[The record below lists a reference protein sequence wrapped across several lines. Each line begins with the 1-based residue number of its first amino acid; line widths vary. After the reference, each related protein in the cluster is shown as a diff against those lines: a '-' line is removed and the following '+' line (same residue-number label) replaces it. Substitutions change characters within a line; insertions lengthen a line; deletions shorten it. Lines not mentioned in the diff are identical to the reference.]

1 MFEEI
6 LDLFLGEFFGLFSG
20 GTPDILTSITLLLV
34 AILRNR
40 ILIKIAIKKITKT
53 ENQKMFKQEETPVLD
68 TKQLFKQ
75 TAWKSLVCWILALIP
90 ASWIAFLLTSIE
102 VRIEIQ
108 RSAYQGRGG
117 LGVFL
122 VIPLF
127 ASVNLS
133 IAWGVMIYFFNKKWT
148 LSEVNLTLEEKKKFS
163 RQLAYFSFPHVIVA
177 PFFILYI
184 LFPTSAVFSGITY
197 CFYRLCKNEPVWRK
211 S

>member
-1 MFEEI
+1 MFKGISALDSEEVI
-6 LDLFLGEFFGLFSG
+6 ITLIF
-20 GTPDILTSITLLLV
+20 ITLLLIWIFRKLPHIGEGV
-34 AILRNR
+34 IATLVPIAILLVCILWNR

-68 TKQLFKQ
+68 AQELFKQ
-75 TAWKSLVCWILALIP
+75 TAWKSIVYWILALIP

-133 IAWGVMIYFFNKKWT
+133 MAWGVMIYFFNKKWT
-148 LSEVNLTLEEKKKFS
+148 LSEVNLTLEQKKKIS
-163 RQLAYFSFPHVIVA
+163 RYLAYFSFPHVIIRPLIVLIIVLSIIGS
-177 PFFILYI
+177 ILD
-184 LFPTSAVFSGITY
+184 
-197 CFYRLCKNEPVWRK
+197 
-211 S
+211 

>member
-6 LDLFLGEFFGLFSG
+6 LGLFSEEALG
-20 GTPDILTSITLLLV
+20 LLAPITLLLI
-34 AILRNR
+34 AILRNLTLLR
-40 ILIKIAIKKITKT
+40 IVIKKTTKT

-68 TKQLFKQ
+68 AQELFKQ
-75 TAWKSLVCWILALIP
+75 TARKSIVYWILALIP

-148 LSEVNLTLEEKKKFS
+148 LSEVNLTLEQKKKIS
-163 RQLAYFSFPHVIVA
+163 RYLAYFSFPHVIIRPLIVLIIVLSIIGS
-177 PFFILYI
+177 ILD
-184 LFPTSAVFSGITY
+184 
-197 CFYRLCKNEPVWRK
+197 
-211 S
+211 

>member
-1 MFEEI
+1 
-6 LDLFLGEFFGLFSG
+6 
-20 GTPDILTSITLLLV
+20 
-34 AILRNR
+34 
-40 ILIKIAIKKITKT
+40 
-53 ENQKMFKQEETPVLD
+53 
-68 TKQLFKQ
+68 
-75 TAWKSLVCWILALIP
+75 
-90 ASWIAFLLTSIE
+90 

-148 LSEVNLTLEEKKKFS
+148 LSEVNLTLEEKKHFS

-197 CFYRLCKNEPVWRK
+197 CFYRLCKNEPV
-211 S
+211 